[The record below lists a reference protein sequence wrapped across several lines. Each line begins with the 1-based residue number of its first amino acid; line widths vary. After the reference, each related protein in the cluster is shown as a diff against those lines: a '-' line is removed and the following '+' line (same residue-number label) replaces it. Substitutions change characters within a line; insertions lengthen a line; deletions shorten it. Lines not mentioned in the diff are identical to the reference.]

1 MLMLLDLLKDSLKL
15 VPATTDM
22 LDQSL
27 TTMEHLQWVVF
38 VPQDGL
44 QELDLIVLMFVVLL
58 MLLLLQLLILVN
70 VMSMPVLLIIKLWPL
85 DHHLLVFQLVLL
97 ILKIY
102 KESALVW
109 EDIKE
114 EFSEE
119 SWLVFVIIMF
129 ISLIDL
135 NNTMDYH
142 TVVLLELQ
150 LLVKLVDVKVMGQ
163 LKCI

>member
-15 VPATTDM
+15 VLATTDM

-27 TTMEHLQWVVF
+27 TPMELLQWAVF

-44 QELDLIVLMFVVLL
+44 QELDLVILMFVVLL

-70 VMSMPVLLIIKLWPL
+70 AMSMPVLLIIKLWLL
-85 DHHLLVFQLVLL
+85 DHLLVFQLVLL

-114 EFSEE
+114 ECSEE
-119 SWLVFVIIMF
+119 SWHVFVIIMS

-142 TVVLLELQ
+142 TVVLSELQ
-150 LLVKLVDVKVMGQ
+150 LLVKLVDVKVMEQ